1 MEDISFKINYVEK
14 ENRSVAIVD
23 NNIIGECDYEVD
35 NNKWVITHT
44 IVSEEYGGRGI
55 AKKLVLAIVDE
66 ARKNNIK
73 IIPLCSYAKKVLEK
87 EEYKDIVG

>member
-1 MEDISFKINYVEK
+1 MEDINFVIKYKEL
-14 ENRSVAIVD
+14 ENRAVAIVD

-44 IVSEEYGGRGI
+44 FVSEEYGGRGI
-55 AKKLVLAIVDE
+55 AKKLVLTIVDE
-66 ARKNNIK
+66 ARKKNIK

-87 EEYKDIVG
+87 DEFKDIIE

>member
-1 MEDISFKINYVEK
+1 MEDISFKIKYVEK

-44 IVSEEYGGRGI
+44 IVNEEYGGRGI

-66 ARKNNIK
+66 ARKKNIK
-73 IIPLCSYAKKVLEK
+73 IIPVCSYAKKVLEK
-87 EEYKDIVG
+87 EEYKDIVE

>member
-1 MEDISFKINYVEK
+1 MEDISFVIKYKEL
-14 ENRSVAIVD
+14 ENRAVAIVD

-35 NNKWVITHT
+35 NNKWAITHT

-66 ARKNNIK
+66 ARKKNIK
-73 IIPLCSYAKKVLEK
+73 IIPLCSYAKNILKK
-87 EEYKDIVG
+87 EEYKDIDE

>member
-1 MEDISFKINYVEK
+1 MEDISFIIKYNEK
-14 ENRSVAIVD
+14 ENRAVAIVD

-66 ARKNNIK
+66 ARKKNIK
-73 IIPLCSYAKKVLEK
+73 IIPICSYAKKVLEK
-87 EEYKDIVG
+87 EEYKA

>member
-1 MEDISFKINYVEK
+1 MEDINFVIKYVEK
-14 ENRSVAIVD
+14 ENRSIALVD

-44 IVSEEYGGRGI
+44 IVNEEYGGRGI

-73 IIPLCSYAKKVLEK
+73 IIPICSYAKKVLEK
-87 EEYKDIVG
+87 EEYRDIVE

>member
-55 AKKLVLAIVDE
+55 AKKLVLAIVEE
-66 ARKNNIK
+66 ARKKNIK

>member
-1 MEDISFKINYVEK
+1 MEDISFKINYKEL

-87 EEYKDIVG
+87 EEYKDIVE